1 MRQPFVIVMV
11 DDHGVIVLVTKKNP
25 MSDLYKPVLIII
37 VIEIFNNKNHL
48 RINISHI
55 LNPNLT
61 K

>member
-1 MRQPFVIVMV
+1 MQPFVIVMV

-37 VIEIFNNKNHL
+37 VIEIFSSKNHL